1 MNIKLLLVLILAGL
15 LVLFIIQNVA
25 VVEIQFLF
33 WSTGIS
39 RSLLIFIV
47 FGVGILS
54 GWFLKS
60 VFSSDKKR
68 YER

>member
-1 MNIKLLLVLILAGL
+1 MNAKLLLVLILAGL

-33 WSTGIS
+33 WSTSIS
-39 RSLLIFIV
+39 RALLMFIV
-47 FGVGILS
+47 FGIGILT

-60 VFSSDKKR
+60 IMRSDRKK
-68 YER
+68 YQS

>member
-1 MNIKLLLVLILAGL
+1 MNAKVILVLILAGL

-33 WSTGIS
+33 WSASIS
-39 RSLLIFIV
+39 RSLLMFIV
-47 FGVGILS
+47 FGVGVLT

-60 VFSSDKKR
+60 FLRSDKKSR
-68 YER
+68 ET